1 MFRGDRAASR
11 KANKIAVSK
20 CRARLLTH
28 LLVYSCLLFAFAS
41 FRSSHALRLSGL
53 RAVAL
58 PRALALHRFSSYP
71 QGRQHEPNG
80 ALGDGH
86 AASYLSGKQVAIIGA
101 AGYVGSALH
110 AFLEGRGVTVTGFDR
125 DPRGLAHRVV
135 ANASHAIPTNNLR
148 SFDAVVYLGGLTGR
162 VACDKHPDDVQHE
175 NIDDI
180 VHLARRMRASQTLI
194 FASTS
199 AVAEGSADRPQ
210 RESDAIRF
218 ELLDRYSDSLARRE
232 DALRRLAEGHG
243 GSGDRVRLPQMVG
256 LRFGTVVGTSPSQR
270 LDLVHMAMVCNAF
283 LRGRVRVTH
292 AESHR
297 AVLSMRDLE
306 RAIYRVIVAPHR
318 AARFDVFHLTSFN
331 THVSAV
337 ATAVAAR
344 TGATLEY
351 VENQPPG
358 DIVGFSLDA
367 SRFSEAFDF
376 TFRGSQ
382 DSVIDDLTKDV
393 PTTCT
398 GRELTHRTAN
408 DSMPC
413 AVCKSHDMLTVL
425 DLGEQSLAND
435 FSEDP
440 AVAESRERYP
450 LKLVRCRRCHH
461 AQLSHLVSRERVF
474 SNYNYQSGTSRTLAK
489 YFEFIVDKV
498 AEETGK
504 KVAGGTVLELACNDG
519 TQLDKFAARGWK
531 THGVDPAANL
541 VKLAQEKGHHAQ
553 VGFWGQEPV
562 GNLPPPDELDA
573 IVGQNVLA
581 HVGHPVDFLAA
592 CARAMGPRT
601 LLYVQTSQCEMFQT
615 GQFDT
620 VYHEHVSFFSAHSFK
635 RAAEL
640 AGLEIV
646 NFEITPI
653 HGRSCLVTMKKSSG
667 SDARHTVAAS
677 AGVDKKG
684 PESTL
689 ASASLTDQSQ
699 ALQAFLK
706 AEHDQGMLG
715 DWFYLQYRARAHAL
729 RDWIH
734 RQLINL
740 HDQGF
745 DIVCY
750 GAAAKGMVLLQ
761 FLQSLPGAKDAYEW
775 QYVVDDAPMKQ
786 GTFCPGTRVPVKPTS
801 ALAAHPGS
809 KPLVVVIFAWNFEEE
824 ILFNIREQL
833 KGSDRRVLAIVPFP
847 QQRIINVMD
856 GATVSAASSDSET
869 KGSSAAPPV
878 APPLLVNP
886 MEPVFWPL
894 RPQTKC
900 PVVAIMHFYNEEF
913 LLPYWIRHH
922 APMFDKV
929 VLIDYHS
936 TDRSAEVVR
945 KEAPSSWEVVRSRNQ
960 DFNAVECDREV
971 VHYESTLPRCSWTI
985 ALTTTEFLVHP
996 NLRGML
1002 ADVSASPQTAA
1013 TKVLR
1018 FPAFIMV
1025 GNDTIPLKR
1034 DAQLLDQR
1042 SMYGLDPA
1050 LNLEAETGV
1059 NEGYSR
1065 FMHRSEIEYSPGRHR
1080 INLPF
1085 EWAGSGFIA
1094 KYQWTPWPEI
1104 MERKAQIKEKI
1115 PQVDIDGGLGVHHL
1129 AGREAFIEQQK
1140 GVHASTLQG
1149 NFRVRRVAAAMKEAQ
1164 ASDPRPASV
1173 QETAASRDWYK
1184 TMQGNVRFVW
1194 E

>member
-1 MFRGDRAASR
+1 MSR
-11 KANKIAVSK
+11 TLSTRSI
-20 CRARLLTH
+20 RRTRPFF
-28 LLVYSCLLFAFAS
+28 CLCLFLAFS
-41 FRSSHALRLSGL
+41 VFPSLHALRSSDPK
-53 RAVAL
+53 AVAL
-58 PRALALHRFSSYP
+58 PRALAVHWSNSYH
-71 QGRQHEPNG
+71 QGRQRGPNG
-80 ALGDGH
+80 ALGGVH
-86 AASYLSGKQVAIIGA
+86 AASGVGGKQVAIIGA

-110 AFLEGRGVTVTGFDR
+110 AFLEARGVTVTGFDR

-135 ANASHAIPTNNLR
+135 ANASHAIPTKHLHV
-148 SFDAVVYLGGLTGR
+148 FDAVVYLGGLTGR

-218 ELLDRYSDSLARRE
+218 ELLDRYSASLARRE
-232 DALRRLAEGHG
+232 EALRRLAEGHG
-243 GSGDRVRLPQMVG
+243 SSGDRARLPQMVG

-297 AVLSMRDLE
+297 AMLSMRDLE

-318 AARFDVFHLTSFN
+318 AVRFDVFHLTSFN

-351 VENQPPG
+351 VDNHPPD

-367 SRFSEAFDF
+367 SKFSEAFDF
-376 TFRGSQ
+376 TFKGSQ
-382 DSVIDDLTKDV
+382 DSVIDDLTKDL

-413 AVCKSHDMLTVL
+413 AVCKSDDILTVL

-440 AVAESRERYP
+440 AVAETRERYP
-450 LKLVRCRRCHH
+450 LKLVKCRRCHH
-461 AQLSHLVSRERVF
+461 AQLSHLVPRERVF

-504 KVAGGTVLELACNDG
+504 RGAGGTVLELACNDG

-541 VKLAQEKGHHAQ
+541 VKLAQKKGHHAQ
-553 VGFWGQEPV
+553 VGFWGQEDV
-562 GNLPPPDELDA
+562 GNLPPPEELDA

-581 HVGHPVDFLAA
+581 HVGHPVDFLSA

-653 HGRSCLVTMKKSSG
+653 HGRSCLVTMKKI
-667 SDARHTVAAS
+667 SDSNALHAGAS
-677 AGVDKKG
+677 AGVDEKDAG
-684 PESTL
+684 STL
-689 ASASLTDQSQ
+689 ASAPPTGQSQ
-699 ALQAFLK
+699 ALQTFLK
-706 AEHDQGMLG
+706 AEHDEGMLG

-740 HDQGF
+740 HGQGF
-745 DIVCY
+745 DIVGY

-761 FLQSLPGAKDAYEW
+761 FLQSLPGAKNAYEW
-775 QYVVDDAPMKQ
+775 QYVLDDAPMKQ
-786 GTFCPGTRVPVKPTS
+786 GTFCPGTRIPVKPTS

-809 KPLVVVIFAWNFEEE
+809 KPLVIVIFAWNFEEE

-856 GATVSAASSDSET
+856 GVHVSAASSDSET
-869 KGSSAAPPV
+869 KASSTVPPAA
-878 APPLLVNP
+878 PLLVNP
-886 MEPVFWPL
+886 MEPVSWPL
-894 RPQTKC
+894 RPQTTC

-922 APMFDKV
+922 APLFDKV

-936 TDRSAEVVR
+936 TDRSAEVIR

-971 VHYESTLPRCSWTI
+971 VHYESMLPRCSWTI

-1002 ADVSASPQTAA
+1002 SDVSASPQNDA

-1018 FPAFIMV
+1018 FPAFVMV

-1034 DAQLLDQR
+1034 DAQLLEQR
-1042 SMYGLDPA
+1042 SVYSLDPL
-1050 LNLEAETGV
+1050 LNLNATTGV

-1065 FMHRSEIEYSPGRHR
+1065 FMHRSEVEYTPGRHA

-1085 EWAGSGFIA
+1085 EWAASGFIA

-1104 MERKAQIKEKI
+1104 VERKAQIKDRV
-1115 PQVDIDGGLGVHHL
+1115 PQVDIDLGQGLHHL
-1129 AGREAFIEQQK
+1129 AGREGVIENQK
-1140 GVHASTLQG
+1140 GVYASALKG
-1149 NFRVRRVAAAMKEAQ
+1149 DFRLRRVTAAQKKVQ
-1164 ASDPRPASV
+1164 DSDSRPASA
-1173 QETAASRDWYK
+1173 QEKAASLNWYK
-1184 TMQGNVRFVW
+1184 VTQGDVRFVW